1 MNETQGSRI
10 RLLDIFRGI
19 AILGTLGVNIWI
31 FAHLGDINYIFTFQ
45 NNEWW
50 NSFDT
55 FLRTF
60 SLALFNGKFLGL
72 LAILFGVGLQLKYEQ
87 SLRKGKP
94 WPGVYLWVC
103 FILLVEGFL
112 NFTFVME
119 YDILMSYAVTAIIVA
134 FIVKLGDK
142 AIKWA
147 TISFGS
153 LNFLLYLTVTILIF
167 TLNRQGGDV
176 SLDLNVTQLYQYS
189 SWWEQVTYRL
199 TNFWALRIEMILSF
213 CSNIFLFLVGVLL
226 MRKGAFSPSEE
237 GKKIR
242 KKMLKY
248 GLLFGIPLNF
258 LIFVPGGIF
267 DLIIRYTFSP
277 ILSIG
282 YIGLFAWLVEKR
294 ENIGLWK
301 WIENAG
307 KVSLSCYLFQNILCT
322 ALFYGWGANLG
333 GKMNSLGVICT
344 LLLISIVQ
352 VIVATI
358 WLRYAKLGPMESARK
373 AVLKLITNER

>member
-103 FILLVEGFL
+103 FILLIEGFL

-226 MRKGAFSPSEE
+226 MRKGAFSPNEE
-237 GKKIR
+237 GNKIR

-248 GLLFGIPLNF
+248 GLLMGIPLNF
-258 LIFVPGGIF
+258 LIFVPGEF
-267 DLIIRYTFSP
+267 LT
-277 ILSIG
+277 
-282 YIGLFAWLVEKR
+282 
-294 ENIGLWK
+294 
-301 WIENAG
+301 
-307 KVSLSCYLFQNILCT
+307 
-322 ALFYGWGANLG
+322 
-333 GKMNSLGVICT
+333 
-344 LLLISIVQ
+344 
-352 VIVATI
+352 
-358 WLRYAKLGPMESARK
+358 
-373 AVLKLITNER
+373 